1 MFVAVV
7 ALALLVG
14 IVFAMIFL
22 VVRRRELRL
31 RGIALVF
38 TELALFIAFFL
49 VVSAAG
55 VIGWS

>member
-1 MFVAVV
+1 MFVATV
-7 ALALLVG
+7 ALILLVG
-14 IVFAMIFL
+14 IVFSMIFL
-22 VVRRRELRL
+22 VLRRRELKL
-31 RGIALVF
+31 RGIALGL